1 MNMEEI
7 KDFYDDDKREEL
19 AEIIERAE
27 NVMLFNGHTQ
37 RFIDTY
43 ATLLYLDVL
52 LLLTHED
59 DLTLEDAINSTLEA
73 LDKLTQV

>member
-19 AEIIERAE
+19 AELIERSE
-27 NVMLFNGHTQ
+27 TIMRDRGNSQ

-43 ATLLYLDVL
+43 VMLNYLDVL
-52 LLLTHED
+52 LLLAHED
-59 DLTLEDAINSTLEA
+59 DLTLEDAINNTLEA

>member
-1 MNMEEI
+1 MEEI

-19 AEIIERAE
+19 AELIERSE
-27 NVMLFNGHTQ
+27 TIMRDRGNSQ

-43 ATLLYLDVL
+43 VMLNYLDVL
-52 LLLTHED
+52 LLLAHED
-59 DLTLEDAINSTLEA
+59 DLTLEDAINNTLEA